1 MGNTFGQT
9 YSTLILT
16 TFLILGAGYT
26 GDISGLSTLEENSM
40 KVFLNAW
47 KFIYFS
53 SIVFLIISLIPN
65 IFLMNKKAL

>member
-26 GDISGLSTLEENSM
+26 GDISGLSTLDENSM
-40 KVFLNAW
+40 TVFLNAW
-47 KFIYFS
+47 KFIYYS
-53 SIVFLIISLIPN
+53 SIIFLIISLIPN
-65 IFLMNKKAL
+65 IFFMYKKTI